1 VHCSFPKSQQI
12 DLDFSPMGSRAK
24 RAQLLLRGY
33 ETEGAA
39 DAADSEVEVWFSHW
53 PKDAKS
59 HGRNQEII

>member
-1 VHCSFPKSQQI
+1 
-12 DLDFSPMGSRAK
+12 MGSRAK